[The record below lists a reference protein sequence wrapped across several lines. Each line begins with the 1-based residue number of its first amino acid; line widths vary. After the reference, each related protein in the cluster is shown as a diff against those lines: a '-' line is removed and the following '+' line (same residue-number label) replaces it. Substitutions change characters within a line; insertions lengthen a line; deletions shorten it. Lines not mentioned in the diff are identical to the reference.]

1 MENSEILGL
10 PELATET
17 TLLAVHM
24 KNASY
29 TYPSRAFRAWGL
41 LLKNL
46 CFSDSIPPY
55 FRGGPELGRKV
66 RSASLRKEVDV
77 GRPVNFPTAFWAC
90 SSEKQDVPCAV

>member
-29 TYPSRAFRAWGL
+29 TYLSRAFR
-41 LLKNL
+41 
-46 CFSDSIPPY
+46 S
-55 FRGGPELGRKV
+55 
-66 RSASLRKEVDV
+66 
-77 GRPVNFPTAFWAC
+77 
-90 SSEKQDVPCAV
+90 